1 MRDRLAVE
9 VVACGP
15 WHLLDGRRVADV
27 QNAYLRIRQ
36 LRQLWDF

>member
-9 VVACGP
+9 VVACGT
-15 WHLLDGRRVADV
+15 WSFLDGCRVADV
-27 QNAYLRIRQ
+27 LNDYLRTRQ